1 MLNAIKSLNPIA
13 IIVVSIV
20 AFLIGGLWFSPL
32 LFVKAWM
39 AEVKMTKEIAEASGF
54 GKARMALAFCLTVL
68 STFGLAVLI
77 ADHGTAT
84 PIRGA
89 LIGLFVGACL
99 VGARQATTTLF
110 ELRSIKYFLIVSGH
124 DVVKFTVIG
133 AILAKWR

>member
-13 IIVVSIV
+13 ILVVSIIG
-20 AFLIGGLWFSPL
+20 FLIGGLWFSPL

-39 AEVKMTKEIAEASGF
+39 AEVEMTPEIAKAAGG
-54 GKARMALAFCLTVL
+54 GKARMAGAFCLTVL

-89 LIGLFVGACL
+89 LIGLFVGTCL

-110 ELRSIKYFLIVSGH
+110 ELRSVRYFLIVSGH
-124 DVVKFTVIG
+124 DIVVFTILG